1 MPSYEAS
8 ATALKFVNSN
18 ATRLPDTHRLIASY
32 TAGIQAQLQERT
44 PTGRLA
50 NEFDLMLTQRVL
62 IQTLPPATA
71 AGDTSGPI
79 TAAAQVDTL
88 RARTTNTHKQQNS
101 ESNRNHYSHIK
112 VGVFCPS
119 FCTNI
124 PKNAFPDFSIE
135 AEIHSTTR
143 IRTIIPMKC
152 FSRFLLVLL
161 FQLHDLG
168 PPAPNQLTCYAD
180 TK

>member
-62 IQTLPPATA
+62 IQTLPPAAA

-88 RARTTNTHKQQNS
+88 RAHSTDTHKQQ
-101 ESNRNHYSHIK
+101 K
-112 VGVFCPS
+112 PS
-119 FCTNI
+119 QI
-124 PKNAFPDFSIE
+124 G
-135 AEIHSTTR
+135 TT
-143 IRTIIPMKC
+143 THT
-152 FSRFLLVLL
+152 SRLVLFVL
-161 FQLHDLG
+161 VLYCALRRVIFQIISQKKIPHHKFL
-168 PPAPNQLTCYAD
+168 Y
-180 TK
+180 